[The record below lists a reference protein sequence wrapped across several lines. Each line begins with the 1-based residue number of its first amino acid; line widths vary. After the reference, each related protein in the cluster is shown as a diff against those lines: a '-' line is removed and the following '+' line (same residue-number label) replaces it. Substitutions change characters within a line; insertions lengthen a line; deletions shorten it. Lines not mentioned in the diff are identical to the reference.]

1 MRITVRSF
9 ARFREIFGEEKTIET
24 NGAASPK
31 TVLSALCEENGCR
44 ETLFA
49 ADGTLHP
56 HITVILNGRRLSE
69 GEAEEISLTDGDALV
84 IYPPVSGG

>member
-9 ARFREIFGEEKTIET
+9 ARFREIFGEEETIET
-24 NGAASPK
+24 KGVASPN
-31 TVLSALCEENGCR
+31 TVLSLLCEEKGCR

-56 HITVILNGRRLSE
+56 HITIILNGRRLSA
-69 GEAEEISLTDGDALV
+69 GETTEAPLSDGDSLV
-84 IYPPVSGG
+84 VYPPVSGG